1 MSYRDDLEAAMQ
13 RMNALE
19 RELEDTRQQ
28 HSGDAER
35 IEQLERSLELARR
48 TIDNLNRGYA
58 GGQSYAPP
66 YPPPLP
72 ASNATTVLV
81 FGILSLTVCALF
93 GPFAWYYG
101 SAEIRKMD
109 YGMVDPSQRGSAVAG
124 KVCGIIGTVLLIL
137 SFFFIFTAMASVS
150 TL

>member
-19 RELEDTRQQ
+19 RELEETRNK
-28 HSGDAER
+28 HSDDAER
-35 IEQLERSLELARR
+35 IGQLERSLDLARR
-48 TIDNLNRGYA
+48 TIDNLNRGYP
-58 GGQSYAPP
+58 GGQPYAPP

-72 ASNATTVLV
+72 RSNATTVLV
-81 FGILSLTVCALF
+81 FGILSLTVCGLF

-101 SAEIRKMD
+101 SSEIRKMD
-109 YGMVDPSQRGSAVAG
+109 YGMVDASQRGSAVAG
-124 KVCGIIGTVLLIL
+124 KVCGIIGTVLLIV
-137 SFFFIFTAMASVS
+137 SFFFIFMAMASVA